1 MMINPDVMGIVGR
14 VVYFAL
20 GAAAATAFIF
30 TVVL

>member
-1 MMINPDVMGIVGR
+1 MEINSTLMGIVGR

-20 GAAAATAFIF
+20 GAAVATAAIF